1 MTFVL
6 EHSIGTGGVGAI
18 FRMASPR
25 HVIHGHAPPP
35 FNTANH
41 VAVYYPASTFRHAF
55 LLMSISSGDIR
66 REEEEEE
73 GGGLD
78 STDGTNEK
86 QSSTISRK
94 SFSFFF
100 KEIRNVFFFLP

>member
-66 REEEEEE
+66 GEEEEEEE

-94 SFSFFF
+94 SFFFF
-100 KEIRNVFFFLP
+100 F

>member
-73 GGGLD
+73 GGGWIQQMEQ
-78 STDGTNEK
+78 TKN
-86 QSSTISRK
+86 SRVQFQENL
-94 SFSFFF
+94 FSFFF
-100 KEIRNVFFFLP
+100 